1 MNNKNIL
8 VAGSM
13 VVLLIGVGSGA
24 FWYGKEKGGE
34 TKNSGYVSESDVSGN
49 PSPSVSASPN
59 SVPANNS
66 QKISVVVNEASS
78 SVSVMK
84 DQQIV
89 QVIPVDI
96 KGLSALSGEYG
107 TLRKQVFNDIDV
119 NFDGYND
126 LRIYTDIGYAG
137 VNVYYD
143 FYTFNPVSEKF
154 EKDAVLV
161 SISNPKFELNNR
173 EIISEYRSGPQWFK
187 DVYKFDGSV
196 YQKISSGPSF

>member
-13 VVLLIGVGSGA
+13 VVLLIGVGLGA

-34 TKNSGYVSESDVSGN
+34 TKNSGYVSGSDVSGN
-49 PSPSVSASPN
+49 PSPSVSASPS

-96 KGLSALSGEYG
+96 RGLSVLSGEYG
-107 TLRKQVFNDIDV
+107 TLRKHVFNDIDV

-126 LRIYTDIGYAG
+126 LRIYTDIGYMG

-143 FYTFNPVSEKF
+143 FYIFNPVTGKF

-161 SISNPKFELNNR
+161 SISNPKFDVIGR
-173 EIISEYRSGPQWFK
+173 RITSQYKSGPQQYHDTFQFNGTG
-187 DVYKFDGSV
+187 YT
-196 YQKISSGPSF
+196 KIESEVPF